1 MTLRVSNQGDVQS
14 MDPHSLNE
22 SLQLSF
28 TGNVYESLIERDK
41 SMNLAPALATK
52 WTQQSPTVWRFDLRP
67 GVKFHDGTPFTAD
80 DVVFTFK
87 RAAGE
92 GSDMKGYTNPIKEV
106 RKVGD
111 LVVEIETTA
120 PYPILPDTLTTLGM
134 MSKKWCEDNKAE
146 RPVDRRKGIENTA
159 SFKAN
164 GTGPFRLK
172 ERQPSVRTV
181 LVKNFNW
188 WGKSEGNV
196 DEVVFTPIGNDAT
209 RVAALLSGETDVME
223 PVPLQDVERIKSA
236 GINVLQGP
244 ELRTIFLGMD
254 QKRDELQFSNVKGK
268 NPFKDV
274 RVRRAFYQAIDE
286 ETIKARVMRGAA
298 LPTGLMVGA
307 AVRGFQADMNKR
319 LPYDVEAAKKLLA
332 DAGYPNG
339 FEVGMNCPNDRYV
352 NDAAICQAV
361 AANLARIGVK
371 VNLMA
376 ETKVSYFPKILRR
389 DTSFYLLGWT
399 PSTVDSHDVLS
410 AIIATP
416 NDKGQGQF
424 NLGAYSNPKI
434 DELTLKIQS
443 ETDQKK
449 RNDMIRGGL
458 QDPPGRRRPHPAA
471 SAGAGLGG
479 EQEGRADPAA
489 ERLHVLQVDHREVQ
503 VGDAASL
510 APAGGEGAP
519 ARRDLTPA
527 AAAAPSPSR
536 WARFLDGDFWHSFR
550 SSPTAIGA
558 AVVALLCL
566 VAAVFANVIAPHN
579 PFDLATL
586 ELADSMLPPSWLPG
600 GSAKYL
606 LGTDEQGRDVLS
618 ALMFG
623 ARISLFVGAASVLLS
638 LVIGVGLGLVS
649 GYVGG
654 RLDALIMRVCDV
666 MLSFPSILIAL
677 LFAGVGHALFP
688 NANDLL
694 GLRRGDHRDRAAR
707 LGAVRARRARLDDGR
722 AEQGVRAGRAGD
734 RRRAAADHAA
744 PCAAQ
749 RHGPGARPV
758 HHPGRGGDHRRGD
771 ALLPRR
777 RRLADVAFARHLH
790 QRRQQAAVQRRLVAR
805 DLPGCDT
812 RADRAQHQP
821 VR

>member
-1 MTLRVSNQGDVQS
+1 MKRIAPWLVAAAVALAAPLSQAVTLRVSNQGDVQS

-111 LVVEIETTA
+111 LAVDIETNA
-120 PYPILPDTLTTLGM
+120 PYPILPDTLTTLAM

-188 WGKSEGNV
+188 WGKSESNV

-254 QKRDELQFSNVKGK
+254 QKRDELQFSSIKGK

-298 LPTGLMVGA
+298 LPTALMVGS

-319 LPYDVEAAKKLLA
+319 PPYDVEAAKKLLA

-339 FEVGMNCPNDRYV
+339 FEVGLNCPNDRYV
-352 NDAAICQAV
+352 NDAAVCQAV

-376 ETKVSYFPKILRR
+376 ETKNSYFPKILRR

-410 AIIATP
+410 AIMATP

-449 RNDMIRGGL
+449 RNEMIREAFKIH
-458 QDPPGRRRPHPAA
+458 QDDIGHIPLHQQALAWAA
-471 SAGAGLGG
+471 SKKVEL
-479 EQEGRADPAA
+479 
-489 ERLHVLQVDHREVQ
+489 VQ
-503 VGDAASL
+503 LPNNYMYFKWV
-510 APAGGEGAP
+510 
-519 ARRDLTPA
+519 
-527 AAAAPSPSR
+527 
-536 WARFLDGDFWHSFR
+536 
-550 SSPTAIGA
+550 
-558 AVVALLCL
+558 
-566 VAAVFANVIAPHN
+566 
-579 PFDLATL
+579 TL
-586 ELADSMLPPSWLPG
+586 KS
-600 GSAKYL
+600 K
-606 LGTDEQGRDVLS
+606 
-618 ALMFG
+618 
-623 ARISLFVGAASVLLS
+623 
-638 LVIGVGLGLVS
+638 
-649 GYVGG
+649 
-654 RLDALIMRVCDV
+654 
-666 MLSFPSILIAL
+666 
-677 LFAGVGHALFP
+677 
-688 NANDLL
+688 
-694 GLRRGDHRDRAAR
+694 
-707 LGAVRARRARLDDGR
+707 
-722 AEQGVRAGRAGD
+722 
-734 RRRAAADHAA
+734 
-744 PCAAQ
+744 
-749 RHGPGARPV
+749 
-758 HHPGRGGDHRRGD
+758 
-771 ALLPRR
+771 
-777 RRLADVAFARHLH
+777 
-790 QRRQQAAVQRRLVAR
+790 
-805 DLPGCDT
+805 
-812 RADRAQHQP
+812 
-821 VR
+821 